1 MNAPADIHD
10 IVSNLKAGGEPFAI
24 ATVIRTL
31 SVTSAKAGAKA
42 VIMADGTIAEGW
54 IGGGCA
60 RAAVLKAARQV
71 IEDGSPRLV
80 SVQPEDLLS
89 ENGVEAGEEREGIRF
104 ARNMCPSQ
112 GTMDIFVEPVVPRPE
127 LVIFGASPVAVALAT
142 LAKALG
148 FSRTLCAAEDDH
160 ALFSDVDK
168 RHVGFKL
175 ESKKASWR
183 FAVIATQG
191 KGDDAALRAA
201 LGSQTDYVAF
211 VGSRKKAASL
221 KSSLEAA
228 GISSAD
234 LARIKAPA
242 GLDLKAITPEEI
254 ALSILSE
261 IVLHHRSGQ
270 QQQLED
276 QQ

>member
-89 ENGVEAGEEREGIRF
+89 ENGVEAGEEREGI
-104 ARNMCPSQ
+104 A
-112 GTMDIFVEPVVPRPE
+112 
-127 LVIFGASPVAVALAT
+127 
-142 LAKALG
+142 
-148 FSRTLCAAEDDH
+148 RTL
-160 ALFSDVDK
+160 L
-168 RHVGFKL
+168 L
-175 ESKKASWR
+175 M
-183 FAVIATQG
+183 
-191 KGDDAALRAA
+191 L
-201 LGSQTDYVAF
+201 LM
-211 VGSRKKAASL
+211 
-221 KSSLEAA
+221 
-228 GISSAD
+228 
-234 LARIKAPA
+234 A
-242 GLDLKAITPEEI
+242 GL
-254 ALSILSE
+254 
-261 IVLHHRSGQ
+261 
-270 QQQLED
+270 
-276 QQ
+276 